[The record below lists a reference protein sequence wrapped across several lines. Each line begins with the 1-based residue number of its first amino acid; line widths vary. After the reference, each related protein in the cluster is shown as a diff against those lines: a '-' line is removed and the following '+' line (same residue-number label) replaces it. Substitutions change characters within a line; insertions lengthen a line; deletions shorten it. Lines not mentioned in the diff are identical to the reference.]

1 MRFNITIAITFLFT
15 RTLIAQDL
23 PVELRIEAGHYS
35 SVTAMTFS
43 DDGKILASGAYD
55 RSIVLWDWETGRE
68 LRRIDCEDNVE
79 SLDFSPDGRLI
90 LSIIQNGTGLIH
102 EVTTGK
108 LIKTLTPEDGYLQ
121 TGQFLPNG
129 KEMIIAGPKVA
140 TIWSLDKDEPIAF
153 LDGERTYCNYNCQH
167 SMGVSP
173 DGKWMAVV
181 DRNGQVSLWNI
192 PKRKMINQCQY
203 YDASKFS
210 HSGITSIAFTPDSK
224 SFIIGSE
231 IQGIIQWSIDPAK
244 EPRVLLAPQKIT
256 TGISFKFNDL
266 AINNDGTI
274 LSAIYLEGVQDKF
287 QRDNNLGYHRFNLQ
301 TGELIESIDVG
312 DANDISNILY
322 HPISDTMVI
331 NRGAIPQIVNSKDL
345 SPVRL
350 FKGHLTD
357 NLVDYWIMKATKKH
371 VFLPPNTVIERVGR
385 QVFAWDY
392 TTGKIKTTYPAHED
406 IVLGLAVSKD
416 QKLLASS
423 AADGS
428 VSVSDIQSGDT
439 IWTRK
444 LFQSVMTVG
453 FSQDSDQLISIDMS
467 GRVVAW
473 KAESGKYIQDLPRT
487 ARDWYQT
494 PMTVAFTSTGLV
506 TWDKALREPEK
517 GQEIVNFDVHEDRLH
532 DILTSSD
539 GKQLLTTGWDG
550 QVYLRD
556 LYYGGKV
563 TPIGEKLEDKV
574 YCAAF
579 SPDEKLIATGAADNV
594 IRLYSQAGELQ
605 FDLTGHRSGVV
616 SLTFS
621 EDGQQ
626 LISGSQDGT
635 VKVWDLKNQKELYT
649 RILLDENRWTT
660 MLPSGHFYSTQ
671 EGMQSMYFVQGNEL
685 YSLDQFFEEYYQPK
699 LTVNLLGSNLKRET
713 GSLSNQIANRPPPK
727 VEIVYPKTKEITDS
741 QTELIVKV
749 TDQGGGIEE
758 IKVLQNGKRVVADSE
773 FKSTKEGNSIAKSY
787 HVDLVPGLNVIQ
799 ASAFGSSRIE
809 SKADELRINRP
820 ADEPTAACYVLSIG
834 INEYTNPRLNLNYA
848 VDDAKS
854 VASLI
859 EEQGKNLFTKIETT
873 LITNEEATRENI
885 LKKLEELSAVIKPT
899 DVFYFFYAGHGSM
912 MNEKF
917 FFIPTNC
924 TRLYEEDALMLEAL
938 PVPEVV
944 DKLKSIKALKQVL
957 FIDACHSG
965 GSTQLLASRGA
976 GEEKALAQLSRSAG
990 VHILAAAGSDQTATE
1005 FQELGHGLFT
1015 YTVLEALKGKADG
1028 APEDEKVTVYELKS
1042 FLDDQVP
1049 AYSLKYKNMP
1059 QYPNT
1064 FSIGHDFPIVL
1075 RKR

>member
-1 MRFNITIAITFLFT
+1 
-15 RTLIAQDL
+15 
-23 PVELRIEAGHYS
+23 
-35 SVTAMTFS
+35 
-43 DDGKILASGAYD
+43 
-55 RSIVLWDWETGRE
+55 
-68 LRRIDCEDNVE
+68 
-79 SLDFSPDGRLI
+79 
-90 LSIIQNGTGLIH
+90 
-102 EVTTGK
+102 
-108 LIKTLTPEDGYLQ
+108 
-121 TGQFLPNG
+121 
-129 KEMIIAGPKVA
+129 
-140 TIWSLDKDEPIAF
+140 
-153 LDGERTYCNYNCQH
+153 
-167 SMGVSP
+167 
-173 DGKWMAVV
+173 
-181 DRNGQVSLWNI
+181 
-192 PKRKMINQCQY
+192 
-203 YDASKFS
+203 
-210 HSGITSIAFTPDSK
+210 
-224 SFIIGSE
+224 
-231 IQGIIQWSIDPAK
+231 
-244 EPRVLLAPQKIT
+244 
-256 TGISFKFNDL
+256 
-266 AINNDGTI
+266 
-274 LSAIYLEGVQDKF
+274 
-287 QRDNNLGYHRFNLQ
+287 
-301 TGELIESIDVG
+301 
-312 DANDISNILY
+312 
-322 HPISDTMVI
+322 
-331 NRGAIPQIVNSKDL
+331 
-345 SPVRL
+345 
-350 FKGHLTD
+350 
-357 NLVDYWIMKATKKH
+357 
-371 VFLPPNTVIERVGR
+371 
-385 QVFAWDY
+385 
-392 TTGKIKTTYPAHED
+392 
-406 IVLGLAVSKD
+406 
-416 QKLLASS
+416 
-423 AADGS
+423 
-428 VSVSDIQSGDT
+428 
-439 IWTRK
+439 
-444 LFQSVMTVG
+444 
-453 FSQDSDQLISIDMS
+453 
-467 GRVVAW
+467 
-473 KAESGKYIQDLPRT
+473 
-487 ARDWYQT
+487 
-494 PMTVAFTSTGLV
+494 
-506 TWDKALREPEK
+506 
-517 GQEIVNFDVHEDRLH
+517 
-532 DILTSSD
+532 
-539 GKQLLTTGWDG
+539 
-550 QVYLRD
+550 
-556 LYYGGKV
+556 
-563 TPIGEKLEDKV
+563 PIGEKLEDKV

-594 IRLYSQAGELQ
+594 IRLYNQTGELQ
-605 FDLTGHRSGVV
+605 FDLTAHRSGVV

-649 RILLDENRWTT
+649 HILLDENRWTT

-671 EGMQSMYFVQGNEL
+671 EGMQSMYFVQGKEL

-699 LTVNLLGSNLKRET
+699 LTVNLLGSNLQRET

-749 TDQGGGIEE
+749 TDQGSGIEE

-787 HVDLVPGLNVIQ
+787 HLDLVPGLNVIQ

-990 VHILAAAGSDQTATE
+990 
-1005 FQELGHGLFT
+1005 
-1015 YTVLEALKGKADG
+1015 
-1028 APEDEKVTVYELKS
+1028 
-1042 FLDDQVP
+1042 
-1049 AYSLKYKNMP
+1049 
-1059 QYPNT
+1059 
-1064 FSIGHDFPIVL
+1064 
-1075 RKR
+1075 

>member
-1 MRFNITIAITFLFT
+1 MRFGFA
-15 RTLIAQDL
+15 LILSILLVTSLAAQEL

-55 RSIVLWDWETGRE
+55 RSIVLWDIESGRE
-68 LRRIDCEDNVE
+68 LRRINCEDNIE
-79 SLDFSPDGRLI
+79 SLDFSPDGNLI
-90 LSIIQNGTGLIH
+90 LSIIQNGKGLIH
-102 EVTTGK
+102 EVTSGR
-108 LIKTLTPEDGYLQ
+108 LIKTLSVEDGYLQ
-121 TGQFLPNG
+121 SGKFLPNG

-140 TIWSLDKDEPIAF
+140 TIWSMDKDEPIAF
-153 LDGERTYCNYNCQH
+153 LDGERSYCNYNCQH
-167 SMGVSP
+167 SMDISP
-173 DGKWMAVV
+173 DGKWMSTV

-192 PKRKMINQCQY
+192 PKRKLINQCQY

-231 IQGIIQWSIDPAK
+231 IQGIIQWWVDPAK
-244 EPRVLLAPQKIT
+244 EPRVLLTPQKIT

-266 AINNDGTI
+266 AINKDGTI
-274 LSAIYLEGVQDKF
+274 LSAVYLEGVQDKF
-287 QRDNNLGYHRFNLQ
+287 QREDNLGYHRFDLQ
-301 TGELIESIDVG
+301 TGQLIESKDVG
-312 DANDISNILY
+312 DANDITNMIY
-322 HPISDTMVI
+322 HPVSDTLII
-331 NRGAIPQIVNSKDL
+331 NRGAIPQIVDSRDL

-371 VFLPPNTVIERVGR
+371 VFVPPNTIIERVGR

-392 TTGKIKTTYPAHED
+392 TSGKIKTTYPAHED
-406 IVLGLAVSKD
+406 IVLGSAASTN
-416 QKLLASS
+416 QQLLATS

-428 VSVSDIQSGDT
+428 IYVSDMESGDT
-439 IWTRK
+439 LWTRK
-444 LFQSVMTVG
+444 LFQSVLTVG
-453 FSQDSDQLISIDMS
+453 FSPDSEQLISIDMS

-473 KAESGKYIQDLPRT
+473 QAASGEYIQDLPRT

-506 TWDKALREPEK
+506 TWDNALREPEK
-517 GQEIVNFDVHEDRLH
+517 GQEVVSFDSHEDRLH
-532 DILTSSD
+532 DIQTSKD

-550 QVYLRD
+550 QVFLRD

-594 IRLYSQAGELQ
+594 IRIYQPDGTIQYE
-605 FDLTGHRSGVV
+605 LTGHRSGVV
-616 SLTFS
+616 SLSFS
-621 EDGQQ
+621 EDGNH

-635 VKVWDLKNQKELYT
+635 VKIWDLKNQKELYT
-649 RILLDENRWTT
+649 HVLLDANRWTT

-671 EGMQSMYFVQGNEL
+671 EGMQSMYFVKGNEL
-685 YSLDQFFEEYYQPK
+685 YSLDQFFEEFYQPK
-699 LTVNLLGSNLKRET
+699 LTVNLLGSNLQREAS
-713 GSLSNQIANRPPPK
+713 SLSNQIANKPPPK
-727 VEIVYPKTKEITDS
+727 VEIVYPKLKETTEP

-773 FKSTKEGNSIAKSY
+773 FKSTKEGGSIAKSY
-787 HVDLVPGLNVIQ
+787 HLDLVPGLNVIQ

-854 VASLI
+854 VANLI
-859 EEQGKNLFTKIETT
+859 EEQGQSLFTKIETT

-885 LKKLEELSAVIKPT
+885 LKKLEELSQVIKPT

-1028 APEDEKVTVYELKS
+1028 APADEKITVYELKS

-1075 RKR
+1075 KKR